1 MLDAAI
7 IVCPEEGLPEAALL
21 PLRVAG
27 LPLVARALLTA
38 DHAGAS
44 EFWVVASPAQR
55 AALQPAVEALPR
67 LRGRVAWRGPEDAD
81 LPALALVLSP
91 LVVMEAGALQAWVAG
106 AGPARTIIAPEESE
120 AGPLIARAP
129 ALLAAVRALRRGL
142 NASAAFLRE
151 AWDEGHVSFWPWGG
165 PAPAWVRSAGAVPAV
180 ERALLRALRTPEDGP
195 IVDTHVNRRAS
206 ARITRWL
213 VRLPVTPNQ
222 VTVASLLTGLAAA
235 WLLGQESWAGS
246 LGGLALFQ
254 LSVILDHSDGE
265 IARLKFQFSR
275 LGKWLDNWSDHLVDL
290 AVVGFLAWRV
300 VAAGSGRGTILVALL
315 AAVGLT
321 GSFVAVFFWSLG
333 AARRSR
339 AVPDPLV
346 AMANRDGFCLT
357 LWATVLIGRPEWLL
371 WLLAVGA
378 NLYWIAWLLTR
389 RLRAHP
395 TGC

>member
-1 MLDAAI
+1 MIDAAI
-7 IVCPEEGLPEAALL
+7 IVCPEEGLPEAAVL

-27 LPLVARALLTA
+27 LPLVARALLA
-38 DHAGAS
+38 AEHAGAS
-44 EFWVVASPAQR
+44 EFSVVASPAQR
-55 AALQPAVEALPR
+55 AALQPAVDALPR
-67 LRGRVAWRGPEDAD
+67 LAGRVAWRAPEDGD

-91 LVVMEAGALQAWVAG
+91 LVVLEAGALRAWVAG
-106 AGPARTIIAPEESE
+106 AGPAKTVIAPEESE

-142 NASAAFLRE
+142 NAAAAFLRE
-151 AWDEGHVSFWPWGG
+151 AWDEGHVSFRRWGG
-165 PAPAWVRSAGAVPAV
+165 PEPAWLRSPGAIPAV

-206 ARITRWL
+206 AWITRGL

-222 VTVASLLTGLAAA
+222 VTLASLGTGLVAA
-235 WLLGQESWAGS
+235 WLLGQRGWAAS

-275 LGKWLDNWSDHLVDL
+275 LGKWLDNWSDHAVDL

-300 VAAGSGRGTILVALL
+300 VGGGSGRGAVLL
-315 AAVGLT
+315 AVLAALGIT
-321 GSFVAVFFWSLG
+321 GSFLAVFFWSLG
-333 AARRSR
+333 GPPRPGAA
-339 AVPDPLV
+339 ADPLL
-346 AMANRDGFCLT
+346 AMANRDGFCLA
-357 LWATVLIGRPEWLL
+357 LWGSVLIGRPELLL

-378 NLYWIAWLLTR
+378 NLYWIVWVLTR
-389 RLRAHP
+389 RLRAHL

>member
-1 MLDAAI
+1 M
-7 IVCPEEGLPEAALL
+7 VQGP
-21 PLRVAG
+21 
-27 LPLVARALLTA
+27 
-38 DHAGAS
+38 
-44 EFWVVASPAQR
+44 R
-55 AALQPAVEALPR
+55 AALQPAVDALPR
-67 LRGRVAWRGPEDAD
+67 LAGRVAWRAPEDGD

-91 LVVMEAGALQAWVAG
+91 LVVLEAGALRAWVAG
-106 AGPARTIIAPEESE
+106 AGPAKTVIAPEESE

-142 NASAAFLRE
+142 NAAAAFLRE
-151 AWDEGHVSFWPWGG
+151 AWDEGHVSFRRWGG
-165 PAPAWVRSAGAVPAV
+165 PEPAWLRSPGAIPAV

-206 ARITRWL
+206 AWITRGL

-222 VTVASLLTGLAAA
+222 VTLASLGTGLVAA
-235 WLLGQESWAGS
+235 WLLGQRGWAAS

-275 LGKWLDNWSDHLVDL
+275 LGKWLDNWSDHAVDL

-300 VAAGSGRGTILVALL
+300 VGGGSGRGAVLL
-315 AAVGLT
+315 AVLAALGIT
-321 GSFVAVFFWSLG
+321 GSFLAVFFWSLG
-333 AARRSR
+333 GPPRPGAA
-339 AVPDPLV
+339 ADPLL
-346 AMANRDGFCLT
+346 AMANRDGFCLA
-357 LWATVLIGRPEWLL
+357 LWGSVLIGRPELLL

-378 NLYWIAWLLTR
+378 NLYWIVWVLTR
-389 RLRAHP
+389 RLRAHL